1 MKADLVKR
9 EPERLRWW
17 RERGLYRKLRA
28 ARSGRQVW
36 LLHDGPPYSNAHLHL
51 GTAANKIWK
60 DAAVRSASARGL
72 DSPYV
77 PGWDNHGMP
86 IETEVG
92 KQLRSEGVDAD
103 RLTLRRTIAL
113 IPIPILLLAYAHN
126 IPIPPELMLLGDL
139 LAYID
144 IFSVIFLLSIM
155 SRVENVV
162 FILKQ
167 AAAHAIRLANNL
179 LAVTKRLDFR
189 NRREGGARTRK
200 GASGRA
206 CSKDDDHPAIHGVA
220 WA

>member
-1 MKADLVKR
+1 M
-9 EPERLRWW
+9 W
-17 RERGLYRKLRA
+17 
-28 ARSGRQVW
+28 
-36 LLHDGPPYSNAHLHL
+36 
-51 GTAANKIWK
+51 
-60 DAAVRSASARGL
+60 
-72 DSPYV
+72 
-77 PGWDNHGMP
+77 
-86 IETEVG
+86 
-92 KQLRSEGVDAD
+92 KQLWQKWTIDKPAAFGDLLWEVFVVQLAAFLD
-103 RLTLRRTIAL
+103 RLTLRRVIAL
-113 IPIPILLLAYAHN
+113 IPIPILFLAYAHN

-144 IFSVIFLLSIM
+144 IFSVIFLLSVM

-206 CSKDDDHPAIHGVA
+206 SSKDDDHPAIHGVA

>member
-1 MKADLVKR
+1 MWKQLWRKWTVDKPAAFGDLVW
-9 EPERLRWW
+9 EVFVVQFAAWLNRL
-17 RERGLYRKLRA
+17 
-28 ARSGRQVW
+28 
-36 LLHDGPPYSNAHLHL
+36 
-51 GTAANKIWK
+51 
-60 DAAVRSASARGL
+60 
-72 DSPYV
+72 
-77 PGWDNHGMP
+77 
-86 IETEVG
+86 
-92 KQLRSEGVDAD
+92 D
-103 RLTLRRTIAL
+103 RLTLKHVITLAL
-113 IPIPILLLAYAHN
+113 ALILLLAYLHR
-126 IPIPPELMLLGDL
+126 IPVHPGLMLMGDV

-144 IFSVIFLLSIM
+144 IFSVIFLLSVM

>member
-1 MKADLVKR
+1 M
-9 EPERLRWW
+9 W
-17 RERGLYRKLRA
+17 
-28 ARSGRQVW
+28 
-36 LLHDGPPYSNAHLHL
+36 
-51 GTAANKIWK
+51 
-60 DAAVRSASARGL
+60 
-72 DSPYV
+72 
-77 PGWDNHGMP
+77 
-86 IETEVG
+86 
-92 KQLRSEGVDAD
+92 KQLWQKWTLDKPAAFGDLLWEVFIVQLAAFLD
-103 RLTLRRTIAL
+103 RLTLRRIIAL
-113 IPIPILLLAYAHN
+113 IPIPILFLAYAHN

-144 IFSVIFLLSIM
+144 IFSVIYLLSIM

-179 LAVTKRLDFR
+179 LAITKRLDFR